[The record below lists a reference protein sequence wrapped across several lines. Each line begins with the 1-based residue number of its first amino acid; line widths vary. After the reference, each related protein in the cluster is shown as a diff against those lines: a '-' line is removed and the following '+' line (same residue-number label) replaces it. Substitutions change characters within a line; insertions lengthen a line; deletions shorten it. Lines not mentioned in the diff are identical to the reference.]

1 MTHRPA
7 APGSAVRTWID
18 HSSSRQPLCE
28 RAVLELSRRVQR
40 WQQHPAGPS
49 HAPKPVRRS
58 ALRARD
64 QLVNHNLRLVTHTW
78 QRQCHSASLP
88 AREEGTVDALQEAAL
103 NLVRA
108 AEKFDPAKGYR
119 FSTYATFWVQR
130 GLNDYQQRYMRS
142 IRFPAD
148 RAAVMMKAE
157 RLIRQHK
164 VRTGAQPTRAWVA
177 AQLRLDGKPIS
188 LEKFNGLFDQWQLT
202 RADSLD
208 AGEQSNEERTELSLV
223 DQASL
228 HREAQQQLEDRT
240 LCEHRV
246 LGELMQQL
254 DETEQR
260 LIRNRYLRR
269 PPLSPCQM
277 RRSMGGL
284 KQEQIEEMEERAL
297 TKLRHAAE
305 EHKHEFTR

>member
-1 MTHRPA
+1 MTHRPS

-64 QLVNHNLRLVTHTW
+64 QLVNHNLRLVAHTW
-78 QRQCHSASLP
+78 QRQCNSASLP
-88 AREEGTVDALQEAAL
+88 AREEGTVDALQEAAF

-108 AEKFDPAKGYR
+108 AEKFDPARGYR

-130 GLNDYQQRYMRS
+130 GLNDYQQRCMRS

-148 RAAVMMKAE
+148 RAAAMMKAE
-157 RLIRQHK
+157 RLIRQHTL
-164 VRTGAQPTRAWVA
+164 RTGEPPSLTWVA
-177 AQLRLDGKPIS
+177 SQLKVDRQPLS
-188 LEKFNGLFDQWQLT
+188 LEKFNELFNQWQLT

-208 AGEQSNEERTELSLV
+208 AGEQSNEDATELSLV

-228 HREAQQQLEDRT
+228 YREAQQQLEDQNKRE
-240 LCEHRV
+240 LRMV
-246 LGELMQQL
+246 GELVQQL
-254 DETEQR
+254 DEQEQR

-269 PPLSPCQM
+269 PPLSPCQL

-284 KQEQIEEMEERAL
+284 RQEQIEQLEERAL
-297 TKLRHAAE
+297 AKLRHAAE
-305 EHKHEFTR
+305 ERKHEFTR

>member
-28 RAVLELSRRVQR
+28 RTVLELSRRVQR

-49 HAPKPVRRS
+49 HAPKTVRRS

-64 QLVNHNLRLVTHTW
+64 QLVNHNLRLVAHIW
-78 QRQCHSASLP
+78 QRQSHRTSLP

-130 GLNDYQQRYMRS
+130 GFNDYQQRCMRS

-148 RAAVMMKAE
+148 RAAVMIKAE
-157 RLIRQHK
+157 RLIRQHAL
-164 VRTGAQPTRAWVA
+164 RTGQHPTRAWVA
-177 AQLRLDGKPIS
+177 AQLQLDGKPLT
-188 LEKFNGLFDQWQLT
+188 LEKFNRLFDQWQLT
-202 RADSLD
+202 RTHSLD
-208 AGEQSNEERTELSLV
+208 AGEQNDEERTEFSLV

-228 HREAQQQLEDRT
+228 YRDSQQQLEDQST
-240 LCEHRV
+240 CEHRMV
-246 LGELMQQL
+246 EELVQQL
-254 DETEQR
+254 DEQEQR

-269 PPLSPCQM
+269 PSLSPCQLS
-277 RRSMGGL
+277 RSMGGMKAEQL
-284 KQEQIEEMEERAL
+284 KQLERQAL
-297 TKLRHAAE
+297 EKMRQAAAQRITT
-305 EHKHEFTR
+305 HNA

>member
-1 MTHRPA
+1 M
-7 APGSAVRTWID
+7 D

-88 AREEGTVDALQEAAL
+88 AREEGTADALQEAAL

-148 RAAVMMKAE
+148 RAAVMIKAE

-164 VRTGAQPTRAWVA
+164 MRTGEQPTRAWVA
-177 AQLRLDGKPIS
+177 AQLQLDGKPIT
-188 LEKFNGLFDQWQLT
+188 LEKFNGLFNQWQLT

-228 HREAQQQLEDRT
+228 YREAQQQLEEQT
-240 LCEHRV
+240 KGEHRV

-254 DETEQR
+254 DEKEQR

-277 RRSMGGL
+277 RKSMGGL

-305 EHKHEFTR
+305 ERKHEFTR

>member
-164 VRTGAQPTRAWVA
+164 VRTGEQPTRAWVA
-177 AQLRLDGKPIS
+177 AQLQLDGKPIS
-188 LEKFNGLFDQWQLT
+188 LEKLNGLFDQWQLT

-228 HREAQQQLEDRT
+228 HREAQQQLDDQAK
-240 LCEHRV
+240 CEHRV

-305 EHKHEFTR
+305 ERKHEFTR

>member
-88 AREEGTVDALQEAAL
+88 AREEGTVEALQEAAL

-142 IRFPAD
+142 IRFPAESGNFG
-148 RAAVMMKAE
+148 RK
-157 RLIRQHK
+157 RSLRF
-164 VRTGAQPTRAWVA
+164 GAKTHACCLA
-177 AQLRLDGKPIS
+177 GIQLGHFRFVHPC
-188 LEKFNGLFDQWQLT
+188 
-202 RADSLD
+202 ADP
-208 AGEQSNEERTELSLV
+208 QFLS
-223 DQASL
+223 
-228 HREAQQQLEDRT
+228 
-240 LCEHRV
+240 C
-246 LGELMQQL
+246 
-254 DETEQR
+254 
-260 LIRNRYLRR
+260 N
-269 PPLSPCQM
+269 
-277 RRSMGGL
+277 
-284 KQEQIEEMEERAL
+284 
-297 TKLRHAAE
+297 
-305 EHKHEFTR
+305 